1 MDVLCFQEFGDNSD
15 FPTDSIRRILSHW
28 SHALIPSEDSVKGVL
43 PIAVFS
49 RYPLANHRFITYQH
63 SSNCSMMCDVVMGTD
78 TIRLINNHL
87 QTTSVSQKR
96 RKWERELATDDTRRE
111 VQAAKD
117 AAGTLHENFMKR
129 ATQTYVISH
138 YAKTSPYPV
147 LLLRRLQLNTF
158 LLHLP
163 SFEENPQRRIPHC
176 RKRIHVHLPLCQ
188 THVAY

>member
-1 MDVLCFQEFGDNSD
+1 MQQEGVDVLCFQEFGDNSD
-15 FPTDSIRRILSHW
+15 FPTDSIRRVLSHW

-96 RKWERELATDDTRRE
+96 RKWER
-111 VQAAKD
+111 
-117 AAGTLHENFMKR
+117 
-129 ATQTYVISH
+129 
-138 YAKTSPYPV
+138 
-147 LLLRRLQLNTF
+147 
-158 LLHLP
+158 
-163 SFEENPQRRIPHC
+163 
-176 RKRIHVHLPLCQ
+176 
-188 THVAY
+188 

>member
-1 MDVLCFQEFGDNSD
+1 
-15 FPTDSIRRILSHW
+15 
-28 SHALIPSEDSVKGVL
+28 
-43 PIAVFS
+43 
-49 RYPLANHRFITYQH
+49 
-63 SSNCSMMCDVVMGTD
+63 MMCDVVMDTD

-147 LLLRRLQLNTF
+147 LLCGDFNSIQIGRA
-158 LLHLP
+158 
-163 SFEENPQRRIPHC
+163 
-176 RKRIHVHLPLCQ
+176 HV
-188 THVAY
+188 

>member
-1 MDVLCFQEFGDNSD
+1 
-15 FPTDSIRRILSHW
+15 
-28 SHALIPSEDSVKGVL
+28 
-43 PIAVFS
+43 
-49 RYPLANHRFITYQH
+49 
-63 SSNCSMMCDVVMGTD
+63 MGTD

-138 YAKTSPYPV
+138 YAKT
-147 LLLRRLQLNTF
+147 F